1 MKTKKRLLSI
11 MLTLAMVLGMMP
23 GMSLTAF
30 ADGTPAYSGGT
41 GTEAD
46 PYLISTADDWK
57 ALATAVNGGTNYSG
71 NYFKQTANLDMS
83 GAGNLEPV
91 GTLTASFA
99 GNYDG
104 CGFAISGAK
113 IEGVS
118 STVSGQKYMVAGAF
132 GVLEGGGSVTNLRV
146 KNSNITANTTEYSQA
161 YAGGIA
167 AIVENYSVTDCCVMD
182 SKIKAYAT
190 GRAAFCGGIVGF
202 AQSGT
207 SETTTFKRCA
217 SENNTITTDATN
229 KQVGYGGGFVG
240 AIINQSGL
248 TFTDCYSAK
257 NTISSSNRTMN
268 GAFCGGH
275 QLY

>member
-11 MLTLAMVLGMMP
+11 LLSLALVLGLMP
-23 GMSLTAF
+23 GMSLTAL

-46 PYLISTADDWK
+46 PYLISITDDWK

-71 NYFKQTANLDMS
+71 NYFKQTANLAMS

-99 GNYDG
+99 SNYDG

-146 KNSNITANTTEYSQA
+146 KNSEITANTTENSQA
-161 YAGGIA
+161 Y
-167 AIVENYSVTDCCVMD
+167 SHCHP
-182 SKIKAYAT
+182 
-190 GRAAFCGGIVGF
+190 R
-202 AQSGT
+202 
-207 SETTTFKRCA
+207 R
-217 SENNTITTDATN
+217 
-229 KQVGYGGGFVG
+229 
-240 AIINQSGL
+240 
-248 TFTDCYSAK
+248 
-257 NTISSSNRTMN
+257 
-268 GAFCGGH
+268 
-275 QLY
+275 